1 MTFVIAINPETRREY
16 VKFLAII
23 CQNDKNL
30 LFNRRSDNIAS
41 RSHTL
46 AL

>member
-1 MTFVIAINPETRREY
+1 MTFVIAINPETRLEY

-30 LFNRRSDNIAS
+30 LLLIRRSDKVIAVG
-41 RSHTL
+41 HIL
-46 AL
+46 